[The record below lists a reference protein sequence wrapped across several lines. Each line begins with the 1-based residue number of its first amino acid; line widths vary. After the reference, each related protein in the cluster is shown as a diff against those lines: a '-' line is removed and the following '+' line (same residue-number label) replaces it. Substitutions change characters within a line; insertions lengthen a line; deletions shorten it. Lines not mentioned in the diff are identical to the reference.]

1 MSDPRRRNAAGVPV
15 VLVSGDYLT
24 RVHWRFR
31 ERLPM
36 WVIYRPTTREYPGRW
51 VARMHVTLPE
61 PKPTRFVISHD
72 TLDDLRTILP
82 YGLTNIGRK
91 QADLPEIEEVW
102 L

>member
-1 MSDPRRRNAAGVPV
+1 MSAQRIG
-15 VLVSGDYLT
+15 VLVSKGHFDRLN
-24 RVHWRFR
+24 RRLR

-36 WVIYRPTTREYPGRW
+36 WVVYRPVTREYPGRW

-72 TLDDLRTILP
+72 TVDDLRTLLP
-82 YGLTNIGRK
+82 PGLTNIGRHPD
-91 QADLPEIEEVW
+91 DLPEIEEVW